1 MSARRWA
8 GDLAMGARFAF
19 TGGREG
25 WIRAL
30 LTGVGVGLGVAL
42 LLLTAAMPSILDTR
56 HAHEAARQDYTF
68 TSSDIKPADDTIVVA
83 HTDTVWHSQDVR
95 GRLLQP
101 EGAKAPVPP
110 GIDRLPAVG
119 EMYVSPALAD
129 LLKSPGT
136 ELLRQR
142 LPGKVVGTIGESGLI
157 GSRELAYYG
166 GSEKLVPLLGKGNV
180 ERIDRFGDTP
190 SQGSEPL
197 DPVLLLLVLM
207 VFVVLLTPVAIF
219 VATAVR
225 FGGEQRDRRL
235 AALRLIGCDGGMARR
250 IAAGEALAGSLLGL
264 VFGVGFFLAG
274 AQLAASIEVFD
285 VSIFPDYLTPSPV
298 LALLVALAV
307 PATAVLVTL
316 FSLRRVVIEPLGV
329 VRTAGPGRRRLW
341 WRLLLPLLGLLMLTP
356 MIGKGNGGGN
366 FNPYLVTFGVLAL
379 LVGITALLPWLVE
392 RAVGRL
398 DGGPVSWQL
407 AIRRLQLSSGT
418 AARMVNGIAV
428 AVAGAIALQMLF
440 SGVDA
445 DYTKTTGKDPSRTQL
460 EVDLRAA
467 TTPDATVRALRGTRG
482 VRRTVALSETSF
494 GSRPKAGES
503 EDTIQI
509 MVGDCSALRELA
521 RISACHEGDVF
532 ISSGAFTDAASRKLM
547 TPGHT
552 VWVDPTYAG
561 SPKGAEARWTLP
573 AELGRAQVRKD
584 ALRSDLTGLL
594 VTPSAL
600 PAKARPSLSSSVYVM
615 LDPKVPESVATEEV
629 RTTVRAADVLADV
642 SIWRSTQRST
652 RYDTIRTGL
661 FAGAAAVLALI
672 GASLLVTQLEQ
683 LRERKKLLSSLIAFG
698 TRRRTLTLS
707 VLWQTAIPIALGLL
721 LAMAVG
727 LTLGGVLMKMTAV
740 PLRVDWSSV
749 LSMTGFGAAIVV
761 AVTLLSLP
769 ALLRLIRPDGL
780 RTE

>member
-1 MSARRWA
+1 MSRGRWA

-42 LLLTAAMPSILDTR
+42 LLLTAAVPSILDTR
-56 HAHEAARQDYTF
+56 HAREANRQDYLL
-68 TSSDIKPADDTIVVA
+68 SPAKMPAAANTVVVA
-83 HTDTVWHSQDVR
+83 HTDTVWHDQDVR

-101 EGAKAPVPP
+101 EGAKAPLPP
-110 GIDRLPAVG
+110 GIDRLPAAG
-119 EMYVSPALAD
+119 EMYVSPALAS

-136 ELLRQR
+136 ALLRER

-166 GSEKLVPLLGKGNV
+166 GSEHLAPLIGKASV
-180 ERIDRFGDTP
+180 QRINHFGDT
-190 SQGSEPL
+190 SDQGSEPL

-235 AALRLIGCDGGMARR
+235 AALRLVGCDGGMARR
-250 IAAGEALAGSLLGL
+250 IAAGEALAGSVLGL

-274 AQLAASIEVFD
+274 AQLAGSIELFGI
-285 VSIFPDYLTPSPV
+285 SIFPDYLTPSPV
-298 LALLVALAV
+298 LALLVAVAV

-329 VRTAGPGRRRLW
+329 VRASGPGRRRLW

-356 MIGKGNGGGN
+356 MIGKGNSGGD

-379 LVGITALLPWLVE
+379 LVGITALLPWVVE

-398 DGGPVSWQL
+398 DGGSVSWQL
-407 AIRRLQLSSGT
+407 AVRRLQLSSGT

-445 DYTKTTGKDPSRTQL
+445 DYTKSTGKDPSRTQL
-460 EVDLRAA
+460 EVDLRAT
-467 TTPDATVRALRGTRG
+467 TTPDATARTLRETRG
-482 VRRTVALSETSF
+482 VRQTVALSETSF
-494 GSRPKAGES
+494 GARPAGT

-509 MVGDCSALRELA
+509 MVGDCAALRELA
-521 RISACHEGDVF
+521 RISACHDGDVF
-532 ISSGAFTDAASRKLM
+532 ISSDAFTDPASRKMM

-552 VWVDPTYAG
+552 VWVDPTYPG
-561 SPKGAEARWTLP
+561 STKGVEARWTLP

-600 PAKARPSLSSSVYVM
+600 PAKARPSLTSSVYVL
-615 LDPKVPESVATEEV
+615 LDPKVPESDATEEV
-629 RTTVRAADVLADV
+629 RTAVHTVDPLADV
-642 SIWRSTQRST
+642 SIWQSTQRST

-661 FAGAAAVLALI
+661 FVGAAAVLALI
-672 GASLLVTQLEQ
+672 GASLLVSQLEQ

-707 VLWQTAIPIALGLL
+707 VLWQTAIPITLGLL
-721 LAMAVG
+721 LAMVVG

-740 PLRVDWSSV
+740 PLRVDWPSV
-749 LSMTGFGAAIVV
+749 LSMTGFGAAIVL

-769 ALLRLIRPDGL
+769 ALLRLMRPDGL

>member
-8 GDLAMGARFAF
+8 GDLAMGTRFAF

-25 WIRAL
+25 WVRAL

-56 HAHEAARQDYTF
+56 HAHEAARQDYSF
-68 TSSDIKPADDTIVVA
+68 SSTDIKPADDTIVVA
-83 HTDTVWHSQDVR
+83 HTDTVWHSKDVR

-101 EGAKAPVPP
+101 EGAKAPLPP
-110 GIDRLPAVG
+110 GIDRLPAAG

-129 LLKSPGT
+129 LLRSPGT
-136 ELLRQR
+136 ALLRER

-157 GSRELAYYG
+157 GSRELAYYA

-180 ERIDRFGDTP
+180 ERIDRFGDTT

-235 AALRLIGCDGGMARR
+235 AALRLIGCDGGTARR
-250 IAAGEALAGSLLGL
+250 IAAGEALAGSVLGL

-274 AQLAASIEVFD
+274 AQLASSIELFD

-329 VRTAGPGRRRLW
+329 VRTSGPGRRRLW

-356 MIGKGNGGGN
+356 MIGKGNGGGD

-407 AIRRLQLSSGT
+407 AVRRLQLSSGT

-440 SGVDA
+440 AGVDA
-445 DYTKTTGKDPSRTQL
+445 DYTKSTGKDPSRTQL

-467 TTPDATVRALRGTRG
+467 TTPDATVRALRATRG
-482 VRRTVALSETSF
+482 VRRTVTLSETSF
-494 GSRPKAGES
+494 GARPETT

-509 MVGDCSALRELA
+509 MVGDCAALRELA
-521 RISACHEGDVF
+521 RISSCHEGDAFV
-532 ISSGAFTDAASRKLM
+532 SSGAFTDAASRKLM

-552 VWVDPTYAG
+552 VWVDPSYPGNT
-561 SPKGAEARWTLP
+561 KGAEARWTLP

-584 ALRSDLTGLL
+584 ALRGDLTGLL

-600 PAKARPSLSSSVYVM
+600 PAKARPSLGSSVYVM
-615 LDPKVPESVATEEV
+615 LDPKVPEPEATEEI
-629 RTTVRAADVLADV
+629 RTTVQAVDVLADV
-642 SIWRSTQRST
+642 SIWQSTERST
-652 RYDTIRTGL
+652 RYGAIRTGL

-672 GASLLVTQLEQ
+672 GASLLVSQLEQ

-721 LAMAVG
+721 LAMTVG

-740 PLRVDWSSV
+740 PLRVDWPSV
-749 LSMTGFGAAIVV
+749 LSMTGVGAAIVL

-769 ALLRLIRPDGL
+769 ALLRLMRPDGL

>member
-1 MSARRWA
+1 MSRGRWA

-42 LLLTAAMPSILDTR
+42 LLLTAAVPSILDTR
-56 HAHEAARQDYTF
+56 HQREAARQDYLL
-68 TSSDIKPADDTIVVA
+68 SPAKIPAADDTVVVA
-83 HTDTVWHSQDVR
+83 HTDTVWHDQDVR

-101 EGAKAPVPP
+101 EGAKAPLPP
-110 GIDRLPAVG
+110 GIDRFPAVG

-129 LLKSPGT
+129 LLKSSGT
-136 ELLRQR
+136 GLLHER
-142 LPGKVVGTIGESGLI
+142 LPGKVVGTIGDSGLI
-157 GSRELAYYG
+157 GSHELAYYA
-166 GSEKLVPLLGKGNV
+166 GSEHLAPLIGKASV
-180 ERIDRFGDTP
+180 ERIDHFGDT
-190 SQGSEPL
+190 SDQGSEPL

-250 IAAGEALAGSLLGL
+250 IAAGEALAGSVLGL
-264 VFGVGFFLAG
+264 AFGVGFFLAG
-274 AQLAASIEVFD
+274 AQLAGSIELFGI
-285 VSIFPDYLTPSPV
+285 SIFPDYLTPSPV
-298 LALLVALAV
+298 LALLVAVAV

-329 VRTAGPGRRRLW
+329 VRTSGPGRRRLW
-341 WRLLLPLLGLLMLTP
+341 WRLLLPLLGLLMLAP
-356 MIGKGNGGGN
+356 MIGKGNSGGN
-366 FNPYLVTFGVLAL
+366 FNPYLVSFGVLAL
-379 LVGITALLPWLVE
+379 LVGITALLPWVVE
-392 RAVGRL
+392 RVVGRL

-407 AIRRLQLSSGT
+407 AVRRLQLSSGT

-445 DYTKTTGKDPSRTQL
+445 DYTKSTGKDPSRTQM
-460 EVDLRAA
+460 EVDLGSA
-467 TTPDATVRALRGTRG
+467 TAPDGIAGKLRETRG
-482 VRRTVALSETSF
+482 VRQAVALSETSF
-494 GSRPKAGES
+494 AGRPAGT
-503 EDTIQI
+503 EDTVQI
-509 MVGDCSALRELA
+509 MVGDCTALRELVK
-521 RISACHEGDVF
+521 ISACRDGDVF
-532 ISSGAFTDAASRKLM
+532 VSSAAFADPASRKLM

-552 VWVDPTYAG
+552 VWVDPTYSG
-561 SPKGAEARWTLP
+561 GTKGVEARWTLP

-584 ALRSDLTGLL
+584 ALRTDLTGLL

-600 PAKARPSLSSSVYVM
+600 PAKARPSLSSSVYLL
-615 LDPKVPESVATEEV
+615 LDPKVPESDATEEV
-629 RTTVRAADVLADV
+629 RTAALRAAPLANV
-642 SIWRSTQRST
+642 WTWQSTQRST

-661 FAGAAAVLALI
+661 FVGAAAVLALI
-672 GASLLVTQLEQ
+672 GASLLVSQLEQ

-707 VLWQTAIPIALGLL
+707 VLWQTTIPITLGLL
-721 LAMAVG
+721 LAVVVG

-740 PLRVDWSSV
+740 PLRVDWPSV
-749 LSMTGFGAAIVV
+749 LSMTGFGAAIVL

-769 ALLRLIRPDGL
+769 ALLRLMRPDGL